1 MKKFLT
7 RIFAAVMCAG
17 VMLSTAMSAAAEN
30 YTVEPQ
36 YPIHG
41 NKCGVAAILPEIDR
55 DIAVTITQLTQD
67 GDYVYYDTVIP
78 AGGENT
84 GEDRYDFVLEGKN
97 DVTYR
102 ISLGVAK
109 YKGSTDYQYIE
120 YDFAIPDT
128 DEIVDG
134 SVTGYVQGF
143 EILRN
148 DELEAPEL
156 TSESEEITDENGL
169 VWNSCQFSFPAS
181 DIVPGDVDFNE
192 VIDLYDVIAI
202 ARYIADPT
210 SLNEAQI
217 TAADYN
223 LDGITN
229 LYDAVDLAK
238 HIMGM

>member
-7 RIFAAVMCAG
+7 RIFATVMCAG
-17 VMLSTAMSAAAEN
+17 VMLSTAMSAAAEA
-30 YTVEPQ
+30 YTVDPQ

-41 NKCGVAAILPEIDR
+41 NKCGTAIVRPCLDR
-55 DIAVTITQLTQD
+55 DVAVTITQITQD

-84 GEDRYDFVLEGKN
+84 GLDDYYFTLEGKN
-97 DVTYR
+97 DVSYR
-102 ISLGVAK
+102 ISLGVPK
-109 YKGSTDYQYIE
+109 YMGSTDYQVME
-120 YDFAIPDT
+120 YDFTIADT

-134 SVTGYVQGF
+134 SVNGYVTTF
-143 EILRN
+143 VLERN
-148 DELEAPEL
+148 DELDAPEL
-156 TSESEEITDENGL
+156 TSESESIADENANICNT
-169 VWNSCQFSFPAS
+169 VTFTYPAS
-181 DIVPGDVDFNE
+181 DITPGDVDFNE

-202 ARYIADPT
+202 ARYIADPA

-229 LYDAVDLAK
+229 LYDAVELAK
-238 HIMGM
+238 KIMGM